1 MNARVHQPQQS
12 AVHSDQHAPSYYAAS
27 VNRQL
32 AYPPLRGEVRV
43 DVCIVGGGFSG
54 LNTAIELAQKGLS
67 VAVLEAHKIGWGA
80 SGRNGGQLIRGVGH
94 GVEQFESV
102 IGAQGVRELKLMG
115 LEAVEIVRQRVAQF
129 NIDCDLTWGYC
140 DLANK
145 PSHLEGFAEDKAELE
160 SLGYRHE
167 LRLLQPE
174 QMHEVVGSKRYVGGL
189 IDMGSGHLHPLN
201 LALGE
206 AAAAQSLGVQLF
218 EDSAVTRIDYGP
230 EVKVHSA
237 QGVVRATHLVLAC
250 NAYLN
255 GLNSK
260 LGGKVL
266 PAGSYVIATEPLS
279 AAEARALIPQNM
291 ALCDQRVTVDYF
303 RLSADNRLLF
313 GGACHY
319 SGRDPADIAGYM
331 RPKMLTVFPHLHDV
345 KIDYQ
350 WGGMIGIGANRLP
363 QIGRLKGQA
372 NVFYAQAYAGHGVN
386 ATHLAG
392 KLLGEAIAGQ
402 ASSGFDLFAKVPHMT
417 FPGGKHLRSPLLALG
432 MLWHR
437 LKESLGS

>member
-1 MNARVHQPQQS
+1 MNARARQP
-12 AVHSDQHAPSYYAAS
+12 VHSAQHAPSYYAAS
-27 VNRQL
+27 ANRHLSFPAL
-32 AYPPLRGEVRV
+32 AGEQRA
-43 DVCIVGGGFSG
+43 DVCVVGGGFSG
-54 LNTAIELAQKGLS
+54 LNTAIELAQKGFS
-67 VAVLEAHKIGWGA
+67 VVLLEAHKIGWGA

-94 GVEQFESV
+94 DVERFEPT
-102 IGAQGVRELKLMG
+102 IGKQGVRELKLMG
-115 LEAVEIVRQRVAQF
+115 LEAVEIVRRRVEQF
-129 NIDCDLTWGYC
+129 QIDCDLKWGYC

-145 PSHLEGFAEDKAELE
+145 PSHLDGFAEDMAELKE
-160 SLGYRHE
+160 LGYAHE
-167 LRLLQPE
+167 MRLLQPE
-174 QMHEVVGSKRYVGGL
+174 QMHEVVGSQRYVGGL

-206 AAAAQSLGVQLF
+206 AAAAQALGVQLY
-218 EDSAVTRIDYGP
+218 EDSAVTRIDYGN
-230 EVKVHSA
+230 EVKVHTA
-237 QGVVRATHLVLAC
+237 HGLVRAAHLVLGC

-255 GLNSK
+255 GLNSN

-279 AAEARALIPQNM
+279 AAQARDLIPRDM
-291 ALCDQRVTVDYF
+291 ALCDQRVALDYY
-303 RLSADNRLLF
+303 RLSADRRLLF

-331 RPKMLTVFPHLHDV
+331 RPKMLAVFPQLQDV

-363 QIGRLKGQA
+363 QIGRLKDQP
-372 NVFYAQAYAGHGVN
+372 NVYYAQAYSGHGVN

-392 KLLGEAIAGQ
+392 KLLGEAIAGR
-402 ASSGFDLFAKVPHMT
+402 ASSDFDLFAQVPHMT

-437 LKESLGS
+437 LKELV